1 MLRSFFLAAIVTASI
16 DVLSSGG
23 AAAQGMPCAN
33 EIMPLREAIQKQG
46 LTVKAAIDRK
56 APPAELCTQLKSM
69 TTVEE
74 KFVKYLT
81 DNQTWC
87 GVPPDAIQQVTASH
101 EHTTKIRNQVCK
113 VAASGGGPQGPA
125 IPRGPGLSD
134 ALGTS
139 RAPTPGNAKTGHG
152 TFDTLTGNP
161 FKQ

>member
-1 MLRSFFLAAIVTASI
+1 MLRSFFLAAIVTAS
-16 DVLSSGG
+16 VVSLPSGE

-46 LTVKAAIDRK
+46 MTVKAAIDRK
-56 APPAELCTQLKSM
+56 APPAELCTHLRAM

-87 GVPPDAIQQVTASH
+87 GVPPDAIQQVNASH
-101 EHTTKIRNQVCK
+101 DNTMKIRNQVCK
-113 VAASGGGPQGPA
+113 VAAGGGGSQGPA

-139 RAPTPGNAKTGHG
+139 RAPTPGNTKTGHG

-161 FKQ
+161 LKP